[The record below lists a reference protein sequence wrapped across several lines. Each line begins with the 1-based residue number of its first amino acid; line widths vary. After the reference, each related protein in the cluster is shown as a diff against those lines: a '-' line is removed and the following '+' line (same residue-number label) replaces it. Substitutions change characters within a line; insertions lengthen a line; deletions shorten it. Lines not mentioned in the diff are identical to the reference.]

1 MNEPIRILV
10 ADDEDPVRR
19 ICQRILTPLGYS
31 LQIASD
37 SEAALALA
45 EQQPFDLLLTDLRM
59 PGEMTGLELA
69 KKVRQRLPAI
79 KVIIMTAFPSVDS
92 AVDSMRLGLAD
103 YLVKPFDASELIR
116 RVKSCLAGVDSAK

>member
-10 ADDEDPVRR
+10 ADDEDTVRR

-45 EQQPFDLLLTDLRM
+45 EQQTFDLLLTDLRM
-59 PGEMTGLELA
+59 PGAMSGLELA
-69 KKVRQRLPAI
+69 KKVRQRLPTI
-79 KVIIMTAFPSVDS
+79 KIIIMTAFPNVDS

-103 YLVKPFDASELIR
+103 YLVKPFDA
-116 RVKSCLAGVDSAK
+116 